1 LNKKI
6 SIATVIVL
14 IALSVLITYQL
25 TYIKVD
31 NKYNIAL
38 SEIKDH
44 QLVYEKLAEVDEV
57 YRKQYI
63 GQIDDSVLIDTMIK
77 GYVEGTGDTYGEYY
91 TKQEYEELLR
101 GNNSEY
107 VGIGIQYIYNETED
121 AIEVVEVIQNSS
133 AEEAGI
139 MIGDMIVRVGD
150 KTVKE
155 LGFDGALSEIR
166 GEEKTFADITIER
179 KDELTELHI
188 ERRKVTDYTVFPRLY
203 TADNSIGIIRITEFG
218 SDTVQQFKNAVK
230 GLLEKGADK
239 LVLDVR
245 NNLGGDLGA
254 ICEILDYL
262 VPKGTLVRIYDKSG
276 RVSALESDASSVE
289 LPMVVITNRYT
300 SGVAELFACTLRDHN
315 KAVLV
320 GEKTYGKGSMQ
331 TILPFDNG
339 TALRVTT
346 SLYAPPVTENYD
358 GIGIEPDVQI
368 SLPEEL
374 RTKSIYL
381 LTDEEDTQLT
391 AAVKTFDKTN

>member
-1 LNKKI
+1 MNKKI

-31 NKYNIAL
+31 NKYNTAL

-63 GQIDDSVLIDTMIK
+63 GEIDETVLIDTMIK
-77 GYVEGTGDTYGEYY
+77 GYVEGTGDTYGAYY
-91 TKQEYEELLR
+91 TKQEYEELLQ

-107 VGIGIQYIYNETED
+107 VGIGVQ
-121 AIEVVEVIQNSS
+121 AIFDEITNTIEIVDVTQNSP
-133 AEEAGI
+133 AYDAGI
-139 MIGDMIVRVGD
+139 MIGDRIVRVGD

-155 LGFDGALSEIR
+155 LGYDGAISDIR
-166 GEEKTFADITIER
+166 GEEKTYADIAIER
-179 KDELTELHI
+179 KGELIELSI

-203 TADNSIGIIRITEFG
+203 SADDSIGIIRITEFKPA
-218 SDTVQQFKNAVK
+218 TAQQFKNAVK
-230 GLLEKGADK
+230 ELREKGADK
-239 LVLDVR
+239 LVFDVR
-245 NNLGGDLGA
+245 NNLGGDLEA
-254 ICEILDYL
+254 IYEILDYL
-262 VPKGTLVRIYDKSG
+262 VPKGPVIRIYDKSG
-276 RVSALESDASSVE
+276 RVSTLESDSSSVE
-289 LPMVVITNRYT
+289 LPMAVITNGYT
-300 SGVAELFACTLRDHN
+300 ASAAELFACTLRDYD
-315 KAVLV
+315 KATLV

-339 TALRVTT
+339 TALRITT
-346 SLYAPPVTENYD
+346 SMYAPPVTENYN
-358 GIGIEPDVQI
+358 GVGIEPDIQI

-374 RTKSIYL
+374 MTKAVYL

-391 AAVKTFDKTN
+391 AAVEALNKTN